1 MLYPVPTAK
10 NRSIYG
16 FFHPSLLNLA
26 MQPNGNAST
35 AISIIAMNAEGK
47 LKAVCKTRL
56 IVENERSKICSLTRN
71 PLATL
76 WFYRGC

>member
-1 MLYPVPTAK
+1 MLYPVSKEK

-56 IVENERSKICSLTRN
+56 IVENERSKNMQFNQKPTCH
-71 PLATL
+71 PLVL
-76 WFYRGC
+76 